1 MILIKFLSVDLI
13 ITPRLKNT
21 RKKYVVYSAFKE
33 PTVSLCLE
41 FYVHKFLAF
50 KRLDMKHM

>member
-21 RKKYVVYSAFKE
+21 RKKYAVYSAKE